1 MRKMTVIPQTATS
14 HKTTRV
20 AAYCRVSTD
29 KSDQKHSFE
38 VQQAYFQQCFANSAD
53 CELVGIYSD
62 SSSATSTANRSGFQQ
77 LINDCRSGK
86 IDRIVSKSIS
96 RFARNT
102 GECLTVLRELK
113 KLGVTVLFEK
123 EGIDTEYG
131 VSGMVNEKKAKYEP
145 RFTLS
150 IIIGVVLFILSFVP
164 TIIIESL
171 MGETA
176 LTEALEPSLFLGL
189 IAIGVGVIVR
199 SSTSMN
205 GYRKLLEE
213 DGFNREEKAKGH
225 APNPAIIVY
234 WCVVTAL
241 YLSISF
247 LTNRWDM
254 TWLIW
259 VIAAVL
265 NPVVVILFPNK
276 KN

>member
-1 MRKMTVIPQTATS
+1 MQETVETEPPLRKVSMEEANSFLAVNEKRSKLTSIGVFLCIISVIPLIVLDELTS
-14 HKTTRV
+14 F
-20 AAYCRVSTD
+20 
-29 KSDQKHSFE
+29 SDLIGVPLMFILIAIA
-38 VQQAYFQQCFANSAD
+38 VTLF
-53 CELVGIYSD
+53 II
-62 SSSATSTANRSGFQQ
+62 SGMKMKPYQY
-77 LINDCRSGK
+77 L
-86 IDRIVSKSIS
+86 
-96 RFARNT
+96 
-102 GECLTVLRELK
+102 
-113 KLGVTVLFEK
+113 EK